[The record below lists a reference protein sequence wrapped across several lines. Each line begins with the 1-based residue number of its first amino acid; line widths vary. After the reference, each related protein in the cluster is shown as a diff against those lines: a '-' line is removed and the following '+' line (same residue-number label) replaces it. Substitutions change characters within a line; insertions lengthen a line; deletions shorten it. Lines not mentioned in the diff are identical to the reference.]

1 MCEQGLQ
8 VSAPVGAFLLKELL
22 FLSLWISQNTIILR
36 SSPALNTII
45 FVVRG
50 FVVTLATVTG
60 RVGCLLQV
68 SLAYTPVI
76 QMELLQ
82 HSAKQGRYSR
92 PRKVLAFEK
101 KPNSCLAVIFYENC
115 KVCIEK
121 NHKCNG
127 WKYDS
132 ATQNRVKCVS
142 NQRVLPERHCD
153 THLLPG
159 QSLQKHLFPVRY
171 PHLGHQEEATEF
183 DEVQRTA
190 ISSWFFK
197 LGHRKL
203 QQRDGKIL

>member
-82 HSAKQGRYSR
+82 HSAK
-92 PRKVLAFEK
+92 
-101 KPNSCLAVIFYENC
+101 
-115 KVCIEK
+115 
-121 NHKCNG
+121 
-127 WKYDS
+127 
-132 ATQNRVKCVS
+132 
-142 NQRVLPERHCD
+142 
-153 THLLPG
+153 
-159 QSLQKHLFPVRY
+159 
-171 PHLGHQEEATEF
+171 
-183 DEVQRTA
+183 
-190 ISSWFFK
+190 
-197 LGHRKL
+197 
-203 QQRDGKIL
+203 